1 MGMVGLEKVTDAG
14 EIKDLASYVQQHKDA
29 TGSAVAEELLKN
41 WGSSVTHF
49 VKVMPHDYKRV
60 MLQQAKEDSS
70 EGVDAV
76 AA

>member
-1 MGMVGLEKVTDAG
+1 MGMVGLEKVTDPV
-14 EIKDLASYVQQHKDA
+14 EINELASYIEEHKDA
-29 TGSAVAEELLKN
+29 TGSTVAEELLKN
-41 WGSSVTHF
+41 LGNSVTHF
-49 VKVMPHDYKRV
+49 VKVIPHKQV

>member
-1 MGMVGLEKVTDAG
+1 MGMVGLEKVTDPV
-14 EIKDLASYVQQHKDA
+14 EINELASYIEEHKDA
-29 TGSAVAEELLKN
+29 TGSTVAEELLKN
-41 WGSSVTHF
+41 WGNSVTHF

>member
-1 MGMVGLEKVTDAG
+1 MGMVGLEKVTDPV
-14 EIKDLASYVQQHKDA
+14 EIKELASYVEEHKAA

-41 WGSSVTHF
+41 WGNSVTHF

>member
-1 MGMVGLEKVTDAG
+1 MGMVGLEKVTDPK
-14 EIKDLASYVQQHKDA
+14 EINDLASYIEQHKDA

-41 WGSSVTHF
+41 WGKSVTHF
-49 VKVMPHDYKRV
+49 VK
-60 MLQQAKEDSS
+60 AKEESN